1 MADDEEMAASPGA
14 PSAPGRLLR
23 STLRGHRASV
33 LCLAADPARVRL
45 ASGSSD
51 GTCRLWDLRVAA
63 GAVRSV
69 RAAAVGG
76 EVSAVALSAR
86 DEHLLLAASG
96 CDLVGF
102 DLRSERVLLQEPAQ
116 RVVGLAAEEINQ
128 VVVEPSGATAAVAE
142 DGGAVHLVDLHTW
155 QRERSFAGKHG
166 HRSICS
172 SVAFRP
178 GRTWGLASGGLDA
191 TVCLWQRTGKGRQ
204 VQLNVDT
211 GDESGAGAAGPQ
223 LCNPPWVH
231 SVAYMEGG
239 EALAAALGDGSLALL
254 DAESGGVLHR
264 LRGGHASTVCQVL
277 STPFGLMSAG
287 NDCHLCSWTSAS
299 ERGAPPRLSLRAE
312 HPEKV
317 NWLAWSDGRLF
328 VADLSNN
335 IACYE
340 GFGC

>member
-1 MADDEEMAASPGA
+1 MADDEEMAASPSA

-33 LCLAADPARVRL
+33 LCLAADPARARL

-51 GTCRLWDLRVAA
+51 GTCRLWDLRVAS

-86 DEHLLLAASG
+86 DEHLMLAASG

-178 GRTWGLASGGLDA
+178 GRTWGLASG
-191 TVCLWQRTGKGRQ
+191 
-204 VQLNVDT
+204 

-317 NWLAWSDGRLF
+317 NWLAWLDGRLF